1 MATDVS
7 VRIASTTNHGNL
19 RFSPRV
25 AKRARCSGSAFL
37 CRGTQSTYSKYD
49 ISATLKSSCEIF
61 RLAVKSLRDMRCI
74 LLSCTSKRLL

>member
-25 AKRARCSGSAFL
+25 AKRARWSGSAFL
-37 CRGTQSTYSKYD
+37 CPWHTINVLEVGHQRNTEV
-49 ISATLKSSCEIF
+49 L
-61 RLAVKSLRDMRCI
+61 V
-74 LLSCTSKRLL
+74 

>member
-25 AKRARCSGSAFL
+25 AKRARSSGSAFL
-37 CRGTQSTYSKYD
+37 CLGTLSTYSTSRL
-49 ISATLKSSCEIF
+49 SARLKCLYEIF
-61 RLAVKSLRDMRCI
+61 L
-74 LLSCTSKRLL
+74 

>member
-25 AKRARCSGSAFL
+25 AKRARSSGSAFL
-37 CRGTQSTYSKYD
+37 CPWHT
-49 ISATLKSSCEIF
+49 INIL
-61 RLAVKSLRDMRCI
+61 DMRHQCK
-74 LLSCTSKRLL
+74 SEVPVRDFPPCGEVSPRDEVYSVVMH